1 MATDGHRLPLIAT
14 GARLS
19 QLKSAETSARLSLIE
34 QQTLQREQQHQQQQ
48 LLLTQRS
55 STQTAPPPPPAM
67 ARAVLS
73 AEADEEDED
82 EAQGGAHDGASATS
96 RQIEQLQQ
104 AVDAASSALAHH
116 AAAAHQATGGG
127 DGGDT
132 SVRQAAVA
140 AHQYEVLATARSTP
154 PHRVRRQLLDAQL
167 AEQVPALEAA
177 VQSQARTCYAC
188 KCSPRRPPLS
198 PQVPAL
204 EAAVQ
209 SQAVELAEARAQL
222 ATLAAQ
228 AKLSAKSS
236 ADEMRAKSRQLE
248 EAERRWRNH
257 QHDGETKLRL
267 LEEQVRASDGL

>member
-1 MATDGHRLPLIAT
+1 MPLIAT

-34 QQTLQREQQHQQQQ
+34 HQTIQREQQHQQQ

-55 STQTAPPPPPAM
+55 STQKAPAQPPTM
-67 ARAVLS
+67 ARVVLS
-73 AEADEEDED
+73 AEADEEDEGQD
-82 EAQGGAHDGASATS
+82 GAHDGASATS

-104 AVDAASSALAHH
+104 AVDDASSALAHH
-116 AAAAHQATGGG
+116 AAAAHQASGGG
-127 DGGDT
+127 DGADN
-132 SVRQAAVA
+132 SVRQAALA
-140 AHQYEVLATARSTP
+140 AHQHEVLATARSTP

-177 VQSQARTCYAC
+177 VQSQA
-188 KCSPRRPPLS
+188 
-198 PQVPAL
+198 
-204 EAAVQ
+204 
-209 SQAVELAEARAQL
+209 VELAEARAQL

-228 AKLSAKSS
+228 AQHGAKSS
-236 ADEMRAKSRQLE
+236 ADELRAKSRQLE

-267 LEEQVRASDGL
+267 LEEQVSASDGL

>member
-1 MATDGHRLPLIAT
+1 MPLTAT

-34 QQTLQREQQHQQQQ
+34 HQTIQREQQHQQQ

-55 STQTAPPPPPAM
+55 STQKAPAQPPTM
-67 ARAVLS
+67 ARVVLS
-73 AEADEEDED
+73 AEADEEDEGQD
-82 EAQGGAHDGASATS
+82 DAHDGASATS

-104 AVDAASSALAHH
+104 AVDDASSALAHH

-127 DGGDT
+127 DGADN
-132 SVRQAAVA
+132 SVRQAALA
-140 AHQYEVLATARSTP
+140 AHQHEVLATARSTP

-177 VQSQARTCYAC
+177 VQSQA
-188 KCSPRRPPLS
+188 
-198 PQVPAL
+198 
-204 EAAVQ
+204 
-209 SQAVELAEARAQL
+209 VELAEARAQL

-228 AKLSAKSS
+228 AQHGAKSS
-236 ADEMRAKSRQLE
+236 ADELRAKSRQLE

>member
-1 MATDGHRLPLIAT
+1 MPLIAT

-34 QQTLQREQQHQQQQ
+34 HQTIQREQQHQQQ

-55 STQTAPPPPPAM
+55 STQKAPAQPPTM
-67 ARAVLS
+67 ARVVLS
-73 AEADEEDED
+73 AEADEEDEGLD
-82 EAQGGAHDGASATS
+82 GAHDGASATS

-104 AVDAASSALAHH
+104 AVDDASSALAQH

-127 DGGDT
+127 DGADN
-132 SVRQAAVA
+132 SVRQAALA
-140 AHQYEVLATARSTP
+140 AHQHEVLATARSTP

-177 VQSQARTCYAC
+177 VQSQA
-188 KCSPRRPPLS
+188 
-198 PQVPAL
+198 
-204 EAAVQ
+204 
-209 SQAVELAEARAQL
+209 VELAEARAQL

-228 AKLSAKSS
+228 AQHGAKSS
-236 ADEMRAKSRQLE
+236 ADELRAKSRQLE

-267 LEEQVRASDGL
+267 LEEQVSASDGL

>member
-1 MATDGHRLPLIAT
+1 MPLIAT

-34 QQTLQREQQHQQQQ
+34 HQTIQREQQHQQQ

-55 STQTAPPPPPAM
+55 STQTAPAQPPTM
-67 ARAVLS
+67 ARVVLS
-73 AEADEEDED
+73 AEADEAD
-82 EAQGGAHDGASATS
+82 EADEGQDGAHDGASATS

-104 AVDAASSALAHH
+104 AVDDASSALAHH
-116 AAAAHQATGGG
+116 AAAAHQASGGG
-127 DGGDT
+127 DGADN
-132 SVRQAAVA
+132 SVRRAALA
-140 AHQYEVLATARSTP
+140 AHQHEVLATARSTP

-177 VQSQARTCYAC
+177 VQSQA
-188 KCSPRRPPLS
+188 
-198 PQVPAL
+198 
-204 EAAVQ
+204 
-209 SQAVELAEARAQL
+209 VELAEARAQL

-228 AKLSAKSS
+228 AQHGAKSS
-236 ADEMRAKSRQLE
+236 ADELRAKSRQLE

-267 LEEQVRASDGL
+267 LEEQVSASDGL

>member
-1 MATDGHRLPLIAT
+1 M
-14 GARLS
+14 
-19 QLKSAETSARLSLIE
+19 QV
-34 QQTLQREQQHQQQQ
+34 
-48 LLLTQRS
+48 LT
-55 STQTAPPPPPAM
+55 TAHPP
-67 ARAVLS
+67 S
-73 AEADEEDED
+73 
-82 EAQGGAHDGASATS
+82 
-96 RQIEQLQQ
+96 
-104 AVDAASSALAHH
+104 
-116 AAAAHQATGGG
+116 
-127 DGGDT
+127 
-132 SVRQAAVA
+132 
-140 AHQYEVLATARSTP
+140 
-154 PHRVRRQLLDAQL
+154 PHRWIYNSAHCGRCNGPVR
-167 AEQVPALEAA
+167 
-177 VQSQARTCYAC
+177 SWTIQARTCYAC

-209 SQAVELAEARAQL
+209 AQAVELAEARAQL

>member
-1 MATDGHRLPLIAT
+1 
-14 GARLS
+14 
-19 QLKSAETSARLSLIE
+19 
-34 QQTLQREQQHQQQQ
+34 
-48 LLLTQRS
+48 
-55 STQTAPPPPPAM
+55 M

-248 EAERRWRNH
+248 EAERRWRSGLH
-257 QHDGETKLRL
+257 TPSAATK
-267 LEEQVRASDGL
+267 ASAAMRSPLAKTTSRPSARSCQCVTAWPKRN

>member
-1 MATDGHRLPLIAT
+1 
-14 GARLS
+14 
-19 QLKSAETSARLSLIE
+19 
-34 QQTLQREQQHQQQQ
+34 
-48 LLLTQRS
+48 
-55 STQTAPPPPPAM
+55 M

-116 AAAAHQATGGG
+116 AAAAHQATGAH

-167 AEQVPALEAA
+167 AE
-177 VQSQARTCYAC
+177 
-188 KCSPRRPPLS
+188 
-198 PQVPAL
+198 QVPAL

>member
-1 MATDGHRLPLIAT
+1 MPLIAT

-34 QQTLQREQQHQQQQ
+34 HQTIQREQQHQQQ

-55 STQTAPPPPPAM
+55 STQKAPAQPPTM
-67 ARAVLS
+67 ARVVLS
-73 AEADEEDED
+73 AEADEEDEGQD
-82 EAQGGAHDGASATS
+82 GAHDGASATS

-104 AVDAASSALAHH
+104 AVDDASSALAQH
-116 AAAAHQATGGG
+116 AAAAHQASGGG
-127 DGGDT
+127 DGADN
-132 SVRQAAVA
+132 SVRQAALA
-140 AHQYEVLATARSTP
+140 AHQHEVLATARSTP

-177 VQSQARTCYAC
+177 VQSQA
-188 KCSPRRPPLS
+188 
-198 PQVPAL
+198 
-204 EAAVQ
+204 
-209 SQAVELAEARAQL
+209 VELAEARAQL

-228 AKLSAKSS
+228 AQHGAKSS
-236 ADEMRAKSRQLE
+236 ADELRAKSRQLE

>member
-1 MATDGHRLPLIAT
+1 MPLIAT

-34 QQTLQREQQHQQQQ
+34 HQTIQREQQHQQQ

-55 STQTAPPPPPAM
+55 STQKAPAQPPTM
-67 ARAVLS
+67 ARVVLS
-73 AEADEEDED
+73 AEADEEDEGQD
-82 EAQGGAHDGASATS
+82 GAHDGASATS

-104 AVDAASSALAHH
+104 AIDDASSALAHH
-116 AAAAHQATGGG
+116 AAAAHQASGGG
-127 DGGDT
+127 DGADN
-132 SVRQAAVA
+132 SVRQAALA
-140 AHQYEVLATARSTP
+140 AHQHEVLATARSTP

-177 VQSQARTCYAC
+177 VQSQA
-188 KCSPRRPPLS
+188 
-198 PQVPAL
+198 
-204 EAAVQ
+204 
-209 SQAVELAEARAQL
+209 VELAEARAQL

-228 AKLSAKSS
+228 AQHGAKSS
-236 ADEMRAKSRQLE
+236 ADELRAKSRQLE

-267 LEEQVRASDGL
+267 LEEQVSASDGL

>member
-1 MATDGHRLPLIAT
+1 MPLIAT

-34 QQTLQREQQHQQQQ
+34 HQTIQREQQHQQQ

-55 STQTAPPPPPAM
+55 STQKAPAQPPTM
-67 ARAVLS
+67 ARVVLS
-73 AEADEEDED
+73 AEADEEDEGQD
-82 EAQGGAHDGASATS
+82 GAHDGASATS

-104 AVDAASSALAHH
+104 AVDDASSALAQH
-116 AAAAHQATGGG
+116 AAAAHQASGGG
-127 DGGDT
+127 DGADK
-132 SVRQAAVA
+132 SVRQAALA
-140 AHQYEVLATARSTP
+140 AHQHEVLATARSTP

-177 VQSQARTCYAC
+177 VQSQA
-188 KCSPRRPPLS
+188 
-198 PQVPAL
+198 
-204 EAAVQ
+204 
-209 SQAVELAEARAQL
+209 VELAEARAQL

-228 AKLSAKSS
+228 AQHGAKSS
-236 ADEMRAKSRQLE
+236 ADELRAKSRQLE